1 MRIGNSWRVLPS
13 LHKAY
18 LLGGY
23 RFAGMQ
29 LKNEKNAIFTIDNMC

>member
-1 MRIGNSWRVLPS
+1 MRTGNSWRALPS

-23 RFAGMQ
+23 R
-29 LKNEKNAIFTIDNMC
+29 LPIENCCLENAIFTIDNMC